1 MTFANVGCIRDHLKQ
16 DLVLEFSRKQNKEN
30 SILSETHI
38 NHDKIHPIINNWL
51 GPFFLSPR
59 NIHIKR
65 LLGQLHPVLEGVIEV
80 DTDPKG
86 IFVSFKITLSN
97 NRVLCLCAPSGHSTK
112 EQLIKGRFF
121 AGLQNENKIILGGIN
136 IIMDIMD
143 RNGGNKT

>member
-1 MTFANVGCIRDHLKQ
+1 MNFA
-16 DLVLEFSRKQNKEN
+16 ERKRGQQY
-30 SILSETHI
+30 STETHI
-38 NHDKIHPIINNWL
+38 NNDKIHQIINNWL
-51 GPFFLSPR
+51 GPIFLSPR
-59 NIHIKR
+59 NIHTKGM
-65 LLGQLHPVLEGVIEV
+65 LGQLHPSLEDVTEV

-86 IFVSFKITLSN
+86 RFLSFKITLSN